1 MNAKR
6 ANTRRQGPILPVQP
20 RMDTRRN
27 QPCPCGSGRKAKKCC
42 LARLKMMAALP
53 PVVRTQVIVA
63 GILGRWPITA
73 PPPPVPAAVK
83 QRYDDLVAKQ
93 TAKTVIPFESGIIQS
108 GNTVIDTGPGTLTLT
123 TEDTHAA
130 TTPET
135 PAAATDLPVA

>member
-1 MNAKR
+1 MPLWKR
-6 ANTRRQGPILPVQP
+6 PEGKEVLPGATQDDGGPAARRPHPGHCRWHP
-20 RMDTRRN
+20 R
-27 QPCPCGSGRKAKKCC
+27 P
-42 LARLKMMAALP
+42 LADNSA
-53 PVVRTQVIVA
+53 
-63 GILGRWPITA
+63 
-73 PPPPVPAAVK
+73 PPPVPAAVK

-135 PAAATDLPVA
+135 PAAATDPPVA

>member
-1 MNAKR
+1 MNSKR
-6 ANTRRQGPILPVQP
+6 ANTRRQGRILPVQP
-20 RMDTRRN
+20 RMDIRRN

-53 PVVRTQVIVA
+53 PAVRTQVIVA
-63 GILGRWPITA
+63 GVLGHWPTTE

-108 GNTVIDTGPGTLTLT
+108 GNTTIEAGPSNLTLT

-135 PAAATDLPVA
+135 TAAATDVPVA